1 MAGKILL
8 STAYLPP
15 VEYFATIAGTDEVL
29 IEKEENYLKQT
40 YRNRCCILSANGR
53 QILTVPVYQ
62 GSYHKTCIKDIRI
75 DYSKRWQQVHL
86 GAFTSSYNASPWFLH
101 YFEVIEKIILKNHKY
116 LLDLNTGLLTA
127 VLNFLKL
134 NINISYTTVFKPIG
148 DDKNDFRYRISPKIK
163 SNYQAKKYLQVFG
176 QKAGFVPGLSIADLV
191 FNMGP
196 DAASQL

>member
-62 GSYHKTCIKDIRI
+62 GSYHKTRIKDIRI

-86 GAFTSSYNASPWFLH
+86 GALTSSYNASPYFLH

-116 LLDLNTGLLTA
+116 LLDLNTGLLNA
-127 VLNFLKL
+127 VLKFLKL
-134 NINISYTTVFKPIG
+134 NINISYTTVFKPI
-148 DDKNDFRYRISPKIK
+148 DEDNNDFRYRISPKIK
-163 SNYQAKKYLQVFG
+163 SNYQAKKYLQVFD

-191 FNMGP
+191 FNTGP
-196 DAASQL
+196 DAVSQL